1 MNKTLLV
8 IALSIASAAPLA
20 SNLTSVNLEGN
31 AVQFDQSVE
40 AFDSAKT
47 YEEKLKQAYIM
58 ERLDNALYGP
68 SPDLKDF
75 HQCFKEEIQEGDNY
89 QVTFDKCV

>member
-1 MNKTLLV
+1 MNKTLIA
-8 IALSIASAAPLA
+8 IALSIVSAAPLA

-68 SPDLKDF
+68 SPDLKGF
-75 HQCFKEEIQEGDNY
+75 HQCFKEEIEEGDSY